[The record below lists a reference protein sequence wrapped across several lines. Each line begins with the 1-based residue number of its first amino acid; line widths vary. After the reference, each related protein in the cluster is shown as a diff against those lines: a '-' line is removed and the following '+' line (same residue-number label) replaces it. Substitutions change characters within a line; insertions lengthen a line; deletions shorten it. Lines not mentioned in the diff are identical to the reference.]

1 MGATPEQRDAFIATF
16 LEALPADLR
25 PATITRTINKHLAT
39 AFHNGWKA
47 GVLAREVA
55 AGVGSVS
62 NPVGM
67 AVYRLGL
74 LVVTK
79 PQVTPTPVKFVSE
92 ARAPQLPDDLRS
104 ERNLVM
110 RRIVAGDLD
119 AEAGAGLIEKIYE
132 RFALMQETDLG

>member
-1 MGATPEQRDAFIATF
+1 MGATPEQRDAYIATF
-16 LEALPADLR
+16 LEALPTDLR

-55 AGVGSVS
+55 SGVGSVS
-62 NPVGM
+62 NPVGL

-74 LVVTK
+74 LAVTK
-79 PQVTPTPVKFVSE
+79 PQVTPTPARFVHE
-92 ARAPQLPDDLRS
+92 PPAPKLPDNLRH
-104 ERNLVM
+104 ERSLIL
-110 RRIVAGDLD
+110 RRVVAGDLD
-119 AEAGAGLIEKIYE
+119 GEAGAVLIEQIYE